1 MKRKLALLLAM
12 MSVCMFASCGDSDDD
27 KSSSSSES
35 SSVSESSDESESS
48 ENSDKEDESSDKDES
63 EDESSVKD
71 ESSDDDEKSEA
82 SEDEEDSSE
91 VSESESSESGAES
104 SDGSFT
110 LGTVEN
116 GVYTSEFSGLSFTAP
131 DNMSFASE
139 EEILEMMN
147 LGADLLDDSRVDL
160 YMELA
165 KQTTV
170 YDMVASDP
178 TTGDNVMVMYEN
190 LSTYGSSADYDV
202 DTYVAALEAQMDMM
216 ASSGLTYTKKSSGTV
231 NLSGMDFAKVEF
243 EATYDTYGY
252 TTTQTYYVAK
262 QDDYIIAVIT
272 TLGMMSDVED
282 ASVYEQYFS

>member
-35 SSVSESSDESESS
+35 SSVSESPSEDESS
-48 ENSDKEDESSDKDES
+48 ESSDKDDNSS
-63 EDESSVKD
+63 EKD
-71 ESSDDDEKSEA
+71 DSEN
-82 SEDEEDSSE
+82 ESSE
-91 VSESESSESGAES
+91 VSDFESSESGEEG

-110 LGTVEN
+110 LGKVEN
-116 GVYTSEFSGLSFTAP
+116 GVYTSEFSGISFTAP
-131 DNMSFASE
+131 ENMSFASE
-139 EEILEMMN
+139 EEILSMMN
-147 LGADLLDDSRVDL
+147 LGSELLDDSRVDL
-160 YMELA
+160 YMEIA

-178 TTGDNVMVMYEN
+178 MTGDNVMIMYEN
-190 LSTYGSSADYDV
+190 LSTYGNTAASYDV
-202 DTYVAALEAQMDMM
+202 DTYVEALEAQMDML
-216 ASSGLTYTKKSSGTV
+216 ASSGLTYEKKSSGTV
-231 NLSGMDFAKVEF
+231 NLSGIDFVKVEF
-243 EATYDTYGY
+243 EANYETYGY
-252 TTTQTYYVAK
+252 TTTQAYYVAK